1 MVYAPGRL
9 LVGSGPDANDKKL
22 RPHLIMVFLLRLQ
35 NVDIASHR
43 GESEGVAGLVFILHS
58 PLDDTRWT
66 SSEIFT
72 DAKPALL
79 KMVSLIKLFLAG
91 NALLEF
97 QGFPGIYH
105 GKHPPSRS
113 IPGQEEF
120 YQ

>member
-58 PLDDTRWT
+58 PLDDTRWK
-66 SSEIFT
+66 SSAILT

-79 KMVSLIKLFLAG
+79 KTGVTG
-91 NALLEF
+91 
-97 QGFPGIYH
+97 
-105 GKHPPSRS
+105 
-113 IPGQEEF
+113 
-120 YQ
+120 

>member
-1 MVYAPGRL
+1 M
-9 LVGSGPDANDKKL
+9 GSGPDANDKKL

-58 PLDDTRWT
+58 PPDDTRWKF
-66 SSEIFT
+66 SVILT

-91 NALLEF
+91 NALLKYQDF
-97 QGFPGIYH
+97 QE
-105 GKHPPSRS
+105 S
-113 IPGQEEF
+113 ITENTPNAEV
-120 YQ
+120 